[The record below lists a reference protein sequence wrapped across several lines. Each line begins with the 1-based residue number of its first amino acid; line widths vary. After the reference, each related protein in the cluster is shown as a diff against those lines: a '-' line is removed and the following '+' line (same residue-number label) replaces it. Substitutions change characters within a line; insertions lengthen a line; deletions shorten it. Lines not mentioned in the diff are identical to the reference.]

1 MKFVSGVIMKRKI
14 QIPHSFYVRLNGE
27 ILEVEK
33 KVNHV
38 KLHRTFNYCFFF
50 NRDIEI
56 GHEKLFGWANPE
68 KCFH

>member
-38 KLHRTFNYCFFF
+38 KLHRTFNYC
-50 NRDIEI
+50 
-56 GHEKLFGWANPE
+56 KLL
-68 KCFH
+68 